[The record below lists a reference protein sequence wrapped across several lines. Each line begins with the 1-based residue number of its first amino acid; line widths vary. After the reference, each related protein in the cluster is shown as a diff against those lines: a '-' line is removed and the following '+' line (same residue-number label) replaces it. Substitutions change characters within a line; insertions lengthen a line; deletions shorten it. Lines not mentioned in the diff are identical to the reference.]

1 MAAAEK
7 KYTLDELKIGMR
19 VTPEQLSE
27 IYDTWIFLIK
37 DKKEDLGE
45 IAFIGKEP
53 DRNSDKLFQRKGYIT
68 PVYND
73 SPELN
78 GDIYY
83 EE

>member
-1 MAAAEK
+1 MTDK
-7 KYTLDELKIGMR
+7 KYKLEELKIGMR

-37 DKKEDLGE
+37 DNKEDLGE

-53 DRNSDKLFQRKGYIT
+53 NADSDKLFKRKGYIT
-68 PVYND
+68 PIYND
-73 SPELN
+73 SNE
-78 GDIYY
+78 DCY